1 MNFFEQ
7 AKKKLEAVKSV
18 KGQKEN
24 AMLQPVRE
32 ALIRF
37 CKQDEEFAQAVAQG
51 GSLEDCMRAVAN
63 GVGNHISDLVAYRKA
78 VQFYFEGA
86 EVVFQMK
93 IDVCPNRVGGGDGD
107 GIVLD
112 LMSFM

>member
-24 AMLQPVRE
+24 AMLKPVRE
-32 ALIRF
+32 ALMSF

-63 GVGNHISDLVAYRKA
+63 GVGNHISDLDAYRKA
-78 VQFYFEGA
+78 VQFYFDGA
-86 EVVFQMK
+86 EVVFQMRV
-93 IDVCPNRVGGGDGD
+93 DVCPNRVGEER
-107 GIVLD
+107 IETKL
-112 LMSFM
+112 LSLEEFL

>member
-37 CKQDEEFAQAVAQG
+37 CEQDEEFAQAVAQG
-51 GSLEDCMRAVAN
+51 GSLEDCMSAVAK
-63 GVGNHISDLVAYRKA
+63 GAGNHISDLDAYRKA
-78 VQFYFEGA
+78 VQFYFDGA

-93 IDVCPNRVGGGDGD
+93 IDVCPNRVGGGDGE

>member
-37 CKQDEEFAQAVAQG
+37 CEQDEEFAQAVAQG
-51 GSLEDCMRAVAN
+51 GSLEDCMSAVAK
-63 GVGNHISDLVAYRKA
+63 GAGNHISDLDAYRKA

-107 GIVLD
+107 CIVLD

>member
-37 CKQDEEFAQAVAQG
+37 CEQDEEFAQAVAQG
-51 GSLEDCMRAVAN
+51 GSLEDCMSAVAK
-63 GVGNHISDLVAYRKA
+63 GAGNHISDLDAYRKA

-112 LMSFM
+112 LMNFM

>member
-37 CKQDEEFAQAVAQG
+37 CEQDEEFAQAVAQG
-51 GSLEDCMRAVAN
+51 GSLEDCMSAVAK
-63 GVGNHISDLVAYRKA
+63 GAGNHISDLDAYRKA
-78 VQFYFEGA
+78 VQFYFDGA
-86 EVVFQMK
+86 EVIFQMK